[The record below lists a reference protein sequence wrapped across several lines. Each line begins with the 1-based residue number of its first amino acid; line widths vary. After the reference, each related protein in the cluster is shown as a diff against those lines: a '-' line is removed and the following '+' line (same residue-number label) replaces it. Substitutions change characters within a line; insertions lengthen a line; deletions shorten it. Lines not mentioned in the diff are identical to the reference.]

1 MTSDKPGL
9 GVPSCV
15 AGYNICERIGGG
27 SFSTVYKG
35 ISASPAAN
43 GVRLTVAIKCMDMH
57 AANASKLSSDCVV
70 SEIKILKSLK
80 HRNIVRLYDFQWDK
94 RNVYLIMEYC
104 GGGDLASFIHQH
116 GSLPEA
122 VTRRFFRQLA
132 SALFYMRAMNIAHM
146 DLKPQNILLT
156 NRQRPFIKI
165 SDFGLSQY
173 LKKDEA
179 ASSFRGSP
187 LYMAPEI
194 FTRQKYDSR
203 VDLWSAGVI
212 LYECLYGRPPFTTES
227 YEKLVE
233 QILSHESIKFPLNV
247 QLSFECL
254 DLLQGLLV
262 RNPHH
267 RMKFENFFAHPFV
280 DLARAPSASQ
290 LKNADELAVKAR
302 QAEAKNDIVEAVKQL
317 TNAIQ
322 LYMGCLELFE
332 EGEEKARFREKIRH
346 NLEHAEHLKDRL
358 RPVLEE
364 QQPRSLDTPSEWADY
379 PQVNAALLVAGTAR
393 ELEKQERWQDAFDK
407 YTLAIEGA
415 MRVLAN
421 ERRDSARAISLQR
434 KVSKWLSS
442 AERIKAYLEVLNDD
456 VCMAADESDDEA
468 EKQFLKLASAGKP
481 CSLM

>member
-1 MTSDKPGL
+1 NGFL
-9 GVPSCV
+9 
-15 AGYNICERIGGG
+15 RIGGG

-43 GVRLTVAIKCMDMH
+43 GVRCTVAIKCMDMRV
-57 AANASKLSSDCVV
+57 ANASKLNSDCVV
-70 SEIKILKSLK
+70 SEIRILKTLK
-80 HRNIVRLYDFQWDK
+80 HRNIVCLYDFQWDK
-94 RNVYLIMEYC
+94 KNIYLIMEYC
-104 GGGDLASFIHQH
+104 GGGDLASFIRQH

-122 VTRRFFRQLA
+122 ITRRFFRQLA
-132 SALFYMRAMNIAHM
+132 AALFYMRAMNIAHM

-173 LKKDEA
+173 LKKDES

-194 FTRQKYDSR
+194 FSRQKYDSR

-212 LYECLYGRPPFTTES
+212 LYECIYGKPPFTTES

-233 QILSHESIKFPLNV
+233 QILSHESIKYPV
-247 QLSFECL
+247 DVRLSFKCL

-267 RMKFENFFAHPFV
+267 RMKFEEFFAHPFV

-290 LKNADELAVKAR
+290 LKSADELVIKAR
-302 QAEAKNDIVEAVKQL
+302 QAEAQNNIVEAVKLL

-332 EGEEKARFREKIRH
+332 EGEEKARFREKIKRH
-346 NLEHAEHLKDRL
+346 LEHAGHLKDSL
-358 RPVLEE
+358 RPVLQE
-364 QQPRSLDTPSEWADY
+364 QQPRSLEASSEWADY
-379 PQVNAALLVAGTAR
+379 PQVRRNFCT
-393 ELEKQERWQDAFDK
+393 
-407 YTLAIEGA
+407 IE
-415 MRVLAN
+415 
-421 ERRDSARAISLQR
+421 
-434 KVSKWLSS
+434 
-442 AERIKAYLEVLNDD
+442 
-456 VCMAADESDDEA
+456 
-468 EKQFLKLASAGKP
+468 
-481 CSLM
+481 